1 MSAETVAS
9 VYAALANWLTY
20 VGFLGLTG
28 SVCGELVIKPLC
40 VWQGSSPM
48 VPWAIVSRRFLLV
61 ATSSAWLL
69 VAASGVKLYAQ
80 TYAVFGFDE
89 PVTARLMQL
98 IAVESRWGGQ
108 WRPQFF
114 AAVFAVPAV
123 TLIRRVPRPGWWLSA
138 IAVAALAVTLP
149 MTGHAMAHAGG
160 VALPWTLQAGHGL
173 AAAAWVGTL
182 TAIVLAATAFRA
194 EPDRD
199 AGIASLVHAFSPIAI
214 AAVVS
219 LMVTGTATAVLYLG
233 GWSDLWTT
241 SWGRAL
247 MLKVVLM
254 LATGAV
260 GAYNWRSL
268 RPRLGTSAAT
278 GALLGSARREL
289 LLASLV
295 LVVTA
300 ILVHLPMGE

>member
-1 MSAETVAS
+1 MSGETVAS
-9 VYAALANWLTY
+9 VYSALANWLTY
-20 VGFLGLTG
+20 VGFLGLAG
-28 SVCGELVIKPLC
+28 SVCGQLVIKPLC
-40 VWQGSSPM
+40 VYQGSSSV
-48 VPWAIVSRRFLLV
+48 VPWAIVTRRFLLV

-69 VAASGVKLYAQ
+69 VVASAAKLYAQ
-80 TYAVFGFDE
+80 TYAVFGLDE
-89 PVTARLMQL
+89 PVTVELMQL
-98 IAVESRWGGQ
+98 VAVESRWGGQ

-123 TLIRRVPRPGWWLSA
+123 MLIRRVPKPGWWLSG

-149 MTGHAMAHAGG
+149 MTGHAMAHVGGAG
-160 VALPWTLQAGHGL
+160 VPWTLQAGHGL

-182 TAIVLAATAFRA
+182 TAIVMAATAFRA
-194 EPDRD
+194 EPDGD
-199 AGIASLVHAFSPIAI
+199 AGIASLIHAFSPVAI
-214 AAVVS
+214 AAVGL

-241 SWGRAL
+241 PWGRAL
-247 MLKVVLM
+247 MLKVLLM

-268 RPRLGTSAAT
+268 RPRLGTATAT
-278 GALLGSARREL
+278 GALMGSARLEL

-300 ILVHLPMGE
+300 VLVHLPMME